1 MRHPHPNYP
10 FRRFSRPDTPPDFPP
25 DSTQPHRHHRHGGSG
40 RGRRPF
46 DYGELRIF
54 VLGMIAAQPRH
65 GYELIKAI
73 EEKFS
78 GTYSPSPG
86 VIYPALSMLEDM
98 GLIAQDLS
106 EGPRKRYAITEAG
119 RAHLAAE
126 QPKLDALLARLG
138 QAASGRAGVPPQI
151 LRAMENVKLALRLR
165 LAANAPDPAQADAIA
180 AALDDAARAI
190 ERS

>member
-1 MRHPHPNYP
+1 
-10 FRRFSRPDTPPDFPP
+10 
-25 DSTQPHRHHRHGGSG
+25 
-40 RGRRPF
+40 
-46 DYGELRIF
+46 
-54 VLGMIAAQPRH
+54 MIAAQPRH